1 MAITPEL
8 TKHVAELARLSLSKE
23 EQAQFTEELSGILAY
38 VEQIKALDTEGVEP
52 MIYPLP
58 IEATMR
64 DDVVEESLSQSEA
77 LANAPQIHL
86 GMFRVPR
93 IIEEE

>member
-1 MAITPEL
+1 
-8 TKHVAELARLSLSKE
+8 
-23 EQAQFTEELSGILAY
+23 
-38 VEQIKALDTEGVEP
+38 